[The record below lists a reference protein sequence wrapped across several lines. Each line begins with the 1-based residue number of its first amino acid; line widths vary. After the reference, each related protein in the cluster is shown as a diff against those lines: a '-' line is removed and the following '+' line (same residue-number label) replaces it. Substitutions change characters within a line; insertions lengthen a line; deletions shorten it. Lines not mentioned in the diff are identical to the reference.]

1 MGGVELARDLL
12 ENRLAL
18 RGIGFLMSQVEVSF
32 QVAREP
38 LKFFVSGDGAFCG
51 FALLQDLLR
60 LFRILPEVGLRSL
73 LF

>member
-1 MGGVELARDLL
+1 
-12 ENRLAL
+12 
-18 RGIGFLMSQVEVSF
+18 MSQVEVCL

-38 LKFFVSGDGAFCG
+38 LKFFVRSDAAFCG

-60 LFRILPEVGLRSL
+60 LFRILPEVGLRGF

>member
-32 QVAREP
+32 QVAGEP
-38 LKFFVSGDGAFCG
+38 LKFIVSGDAAFCG

-73 LF
+73 LL

>member
-1 MGGVELARDLL
+1 
-12 ENRLAL
+12 
-18 RGIGFLMSQVEVSF
+18 MSQVEVSL

-38 LKFFVSGDGAFCG
+38 LKFFVRSDAAFCG

-60 LFRILPEVGLRSL
+60 LFRILPEVGLRGF